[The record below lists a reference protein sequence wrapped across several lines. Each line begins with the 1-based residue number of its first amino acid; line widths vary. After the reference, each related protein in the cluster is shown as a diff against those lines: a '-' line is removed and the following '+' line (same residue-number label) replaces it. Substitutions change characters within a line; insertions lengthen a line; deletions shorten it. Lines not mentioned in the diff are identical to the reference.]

1 MEAWHMKKKIVLAL
15 MAAMMVGT
23 SICSARIANWRIAY
37 DGYQTPD
44 GVTVGMPATVLND
57 VYGKADWAG
66 PSKRAYERGITLY
79 DYAPEDRS
87 SSTLLEFGVND
98 NGCIQFIGL
107 VRAGR

>member
-1 MEAWHMKKKIVLAL
+1 MKKKIVLAL

-44 GVTVGMPATVLND
+44 GVTVGMPADVLSD

-66 PSKRAYERGITLY
+66 PSPRAYQRGLTLY
-79 DYAPEDRS
+79 HYAPEDPS
-87 SSTLLEFGVND
+87 SSSNILEFGVND
-98 NGCIQFIGL
+98 NGCIQFIAT
-107 VRAGR
+107 VKAGR